1 MLIVGE
7 LINATRKQVK
17 PLLEN
22 WDARGIQALATEQVE
37 HGADYLDVNAG
48 SYPSKEAD
56 FLEWMVKV
64 VQEVTDKPCC
74 LDSANGKAI
83 ERALKV
89 HRGTPMINSV
99 SMDEEQQAGILSV
112 IQGADCKVIGLCM
125 GDRGNPPESADQRVE
140 VAGELLQVLDRHG
153 FDRDQ
158 IYLDPL
164 AQTLSAD
171 GRAGMEF
178 FHGVRRI
185 MDEFPG
191 VHTVCGASNIS
202 YGMPARKIVNRAFMI
217 MAIYNGLD
225 AAITNPTDRAMM
237 SSILAAEALIGRDDF
252 CENYCNAYR
261 DGLLEV

>member
-7 LINATRKQVK
+7 LINASRKQVK
-17 PLLEN
+17 PLLEDS
-22 WDARGIQALATEQVE
+22 DAKGIQALAQQQVE
-37 HGADYLDVNAG
+37 QGADYLDVNAG

-56 FLEWMVKV
+56 YLEWLVKV

-74 LDSANGKAI
+74 LDSANGAAI

-99 SMDEEQQAGILSV
+99 SMDSEQQAKLMPV
-112 IQGADCKVIGLCM
+112 IQGVDCKVIGLCM
-125 GDRGNPPESADQRVE
+125 GDRGNPPESADDKVQ
-140 VAGELLQVLDRHG
+140 VAGELLSALDANG

-171 GRAGMEF
+171 VNAGREF
-178 FHGVRRI
+178 FNAVRRI
-185 MDEFPG
+185 MDDYPG
-191 VHTVCGASNIS
+191 VHTICGASNIS
-202 YGMPARKIVNRAFMI
+202 YGMPARKIVNRAFMV
-217 MAIYNGLD
+217 MAIQSGLD
-225 AAITNPTDRAMM
+225 GAITNPTDRDMM
-237 SSILAAEALIGRDDF
+237 SSILAAEALVGRDNF

-261 DGLLEV
+261 DGLLAV